1 MLKAQAS
8 VKEKTAFITH
18 LEKQLEES
26 KTSIENEVNFQT
38 CVVIL
43 FSYEIFHV
51 NVKILKIC

>member
-26 KTSIENEVNFQT
+26 KTSIENEVNFKS
-38 CVVIL
+38 CVVIPINI
-43 FSYEIFHV
+43 EIFMSM
-51 NVKILKIC
+51 